1 MGNQSCVS
9 TGGAPHQMTIELI
22 NTSGGDIELD
32 PSKIC
37 ECPERHQGFHAAH
50 GKFNFEPARS
60 IHNGYKTIIKVSGR
74 EASAVNPVGWIQ
86 YRWCE
91 NHSAKLYLDYNSAG
105 WTDLQNRSF
114 ISAICRG
121 TNKYGVSVEQVDN
134 RGYKITITPFAQVST
149 TVASGGQYAEDRIM
163 GLIWTGF
170 ADLPC
175 HPEELGGS
183 RIIRSS
189 DFPNIK
195 KFPCVLNSEALY
207 NAVYDSIPEGYSCG
221 GVAIQRAWWLLF
233 GRCDSQSA
241 RKVGKAW
248 KCGGCIA
255 SDLIT
260 HCKNDGLAAGHVDNW
275 NDAKYHLSNGCVLFT
290 VLNGTHWV
298 TVIGVYDSKVYAI
311 DYNGL
316 VSVLETV
323 YVGNVKPPSGIV
335 ANGSMIWVKDH
346 SGGGDDDVDD
356 VNDDEDVD

>member
-60 IHNGYKTIIKVSGR
+60 IHNGYKTTIKVSGR
-74 EASAVNPVGWIQ
+74 SASAVNPAGWIQ

-91 NHSAKLYLDYNSAG
+91 NHSAKLCLDYNSAG
-105 WTDLQNRSF
+105 WSDWFQDRSF

-183 RIIRSS
+183 RIIPSS
-189 DFPNIK
+189 DFPSIK

-207 NAVYDSIPEGYSCG
+207 NAVYDRIPEGYSCG
-221 GVAIQRAWWLLF
+221 GVAIHRAWWLLF

-241 RKVGKAW
+241 RKVGKSW
-248 KCGGCIA
+248 ECGGCIA

-260 HCKNDGLAAGHVDNW
+260 HCKNDGLAADHVDTW
-275 NDAKYHLSNGCVLFT
+275 DDAKYHLSNGCVLFT
-290 VLNGTHWV
+290 VLNATHWV

-346 SGGGDDDVDD
+346 SGGDDDVDD